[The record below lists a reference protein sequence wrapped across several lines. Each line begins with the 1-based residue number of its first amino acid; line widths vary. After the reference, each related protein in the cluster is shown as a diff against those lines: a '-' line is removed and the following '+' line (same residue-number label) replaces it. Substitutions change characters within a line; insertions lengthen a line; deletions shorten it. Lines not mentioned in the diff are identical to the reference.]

1 MKKII
6 NTDFISNRSIM
17 SDEYDRSGSGR
28 EDCLRDALY
37 TDNHTDMINV
47 QMSLDNFTPM
57 RVRVNRAEPEIKI
70 NLEEPTDKGVC
81 VIASM
86 SPRAFYSQSTPDLVT
101 SMEAISAMC
110 IGSHLDKPAQFVLHS
125 RKTNI
130 RYDWVSLS
138 NALTKTYCS
147 YFKAKIPTDI
157 KDLHYEMK
165 SMYEVNNKPAYM
177 ILRTDMS
184 RQAKLIA
191 LYTKRPKFD
200 YKIVPMLQELMSVP
214 EDKTDFIVLRYKF
227 CQAYAEI
234 IFTYKMNILAQ
245 RFVEA
250 DRACVP
256 AFKLYLNYGSGD
268 KVSYIES
275 GMWFNVNGNTN
286 GYYEPDEGSSL
297 PISNGTNWHEIINS
311 MTDQI
316 ERRVEEKRVHQNRS
330 IVADITEIRHYIDE
344 HLDRLANKVV
354 DRRALKTVDRCTKF
368 TNCTVLK
375 VLEVVGTKPQVNVYT
390 INIALFRC
398 LEDALNTYKSKCGK
412 NKSVDDLFDHVLSK
426 IFLD

>member
-37 TDNHTDMINV
+37 TDNHTDVINV

-57 RVRVNRAEPEIKI
+57 RVRVNRAEPEIKL
-70 NLEEPTDKGVC
+70 NLEEPTDKGIC

-86 SPRAFYSQSTPDLVT
+86 SPSAFYSQNNPDLTT

-125 RKTNI
+125 RKANI
-130 RYDWVSLS
+130 RYDWISLS

-147 YFKAKIPTDI
+147 YFKTKIPTDV
-157 KDLHYEMK
+157 KDLHYEMR
-165 SMYEVNNKPAYM
+165 SMYKVNNKPAYM
-177 ILRTDMS
+177 VLRTDMR

-191 LYTKRPKFD
+191 LYTKKPKFD
-200 YKIVPMLQELMSVP
+200 YKVIPILQELMSVS
-214 EDKTDFIVLRYKF
+214 EDKTSFIVLKYKF

-234 IFTYKMNILAQ
+234 VFTYKINMLAQ
-245 RFVEA
+245 RFIEG
-250 DRACVP
+250 DRTCFPV
-256 AFKLYLNYGSGD
+256 FKLYLNYGSGD
-268 KVSYIES
+268 RISYIES

-297 PISNGTNWHEIINS
+297 PISSDTNWHEIINS
-311 MTDQI
+311 MTDQAERRI
-316 ERRVEEKRVHQNRS
+316 EERRVRQNQS
-330 IVADITEIRHYIDE
+330 IVADITDIRHYIDE

-354 DRRALKTVDRCTKF
+354 DRRALNTVDKCTGF

-375 VLEVVGTKPQVNVYT
+375 VLEVVDTKPQVNVYT
-390 INIALFRC
+390 INTALFRC
-398 LEDALNTYKSKCGK
+398 LEDALNTYKLKCGK
-412 NKSVDDLFDHVLSK
+412 NKSVDDLFDHVLSRV
-426 IFLD
+426 FLD